1 MEKKNGHFTLN
12 CLKGIILLIKTSKKS
27 LINIIKTRNI
37 YNEEKIEQKQKMNI
51 RKISLIDFIHQI
63 KTENLLYN
71 EIIENKIIFVE
82 PINSWKNYGLIS
94 NAHSISL
101 YKTLM
106 NISIN
111 DFSFTEK
118 TTNSLVNRIKNKIK
132 KVKGTGSST
141 FCALFFDK
149 ELNKMISVSVGNI
162 LYSILRENY
171 SRKYEII
178 YISTEQYH
186 DINIPFQIS
195 SLNQDYNN
203 LSFQFHNINI
213 NDIIIISNNKK
224 MIIDSYEYINN
235 GNQNNCNYFSEME
248 KNKNVYLAEYKIIN
262 ERNIELIN
270 DNLSIF
276 STSQD
281 S

>member
-82 PINSWKNYGLIS
+82 PINSWKNYGLKS

-118 TTNSLVNRIKNKIK
+118 TINSLVNRIKNKIK
-132 KVKGTGSST
+132 KIKGTGSST

>member
-12 CLKGIILLIKTSKKS
+12 CLKGIILLIKIPKKS

-37 YNEEKIEQKQKMNI
+37 YNEEKIEKKQKMNM

-82 PINSWKNYGLIS
+82 PINSWKNYGLKS

-132 KVKGTGSST
+132 KIKGTGSST

-149 ELNKMISVSVGNI
+149 ELSKMISVFVGNI

>member
-27 LINIIKTRNI
+27 LITIIKTRNI
-37 YNEEKIEQKQKMNI
+37 YNEENFEQRQKMKI

-82 PINSWKNYGLIS
+82 PINSWKNYGLKS

-118 TTNSLVNRIKNKIK
+118 TINSLVNRIKNKIK

-195 SLNQDYNN
+195 SLNHDYNN
-203 LSFQFHNINI
+203 LSFQFHKINI

>member
-27 LINIIKTRNI
+27 LISIIKTRNI

-82 PINSWKNYGLIS
+82 PINSWKNYGLKS

-195 SLNQDYNN
+195 SLNHDYNN

>member
-27 LINIIKTRNI
+27 LITIIKTRNI
-37 YNEEKIEQKQKMNI
+37 YNEEKIEKKQKMNK

-82 PINSWKNYGLIS
+82 PINSWKNYGLKS

-132 KVKGTGSST
+132 KIKGTGSST

-195 SLNQDYNN
+195 SLNHDYNN

>member
-12 CLKGIILLIKTSKKS
+12 YLKGIILLIKIPKKS

-37 YNEEKIEQKQKMNI
+37 YNEEKIEKKQKMNI

-82 PINSWKNYGLIS
+82 PINSWKNYGLKS

-195 SLNQDYNN
+195 SLNHDYNN

>member
-1 MEKKNGHFTLN
+1 
-12 CLKGIILLIKTSKKS
+12 
-27 LINIIKTRNI
+27 
-37 YNEEKIEQKQKMNI
+37 
-51 RKISLIDFIHQI
+51 
-63 KTENLLYN
+63 
-71 EIIENKIIFVE
+71 
-82 PINSWKNYGLIS
+82 
-94 NAHSISL
+94 
-101 YKTLM
+101 M

-132 KVKGTGSST
+132 KIKGTGSST

-235 GNQNNCNYFSEME
+235 ENQNNCNYFSEME

>member
-1 MEKKNGHFTLN
+1 MENKNGHFTLN
-12 CLKGIILLIKTSKKS
+12 YIKGIILLIKTSKKS

-37 YNEEKIEQKQKMNI
+37 YNEEKIEKKQKMNI
-51 RKISLIDFIHQI
+51 RKISLIYFIHQI

-82 PINSWKNYGLIS
+82 PINSWKNYGLKS

-132 KVKGTGSST
+132 KIKGTGSST

-195 SLNQDYNN
+195 SLNHDYNN

>member
-27 LINIIKTRNI
+27 LITIIKTRNI

-82 PINSWKNYGLIS
+82 PINSWKNYGLKS

>member
-1 MEKKNGHFTLN
+1 MENKNGHFTLN
-12 CLKGIILLIKTSKKS
+12 YIKGIILLIKTSKKS

-82 PINSWKNYGLIS
+82 PINSWKNYGLKS

-132 KVKGTGSST
+132 KIKGTGSST

-149 ELNKMISVSVGNI
+149 ELNKMISVFVGNI

>member
-27 LINIIKTRNI
+27 LITIIKTRNI
-37 YNEEKIEQKQKMNI
+37 YNEENFEQRQKMKI

-82 PINSWKNYGLIS
+82 PINSWKNYGLKS

-195 SLNQDYNN
+195 SLNHDYNN

>member
-82 PINSWKNYGLIS
+82 PINSWKNYGLKS

-195 SLNQDYNN
+195 SLNHDYNN

>member
-1 MEKKNGHFTLN
+1 MENKNGHFTLN
-12 CLKGIILLIKTSKKS
+12 YIKGIILLIKTSKKS

-82 PINSWKNYGLIS
+82 PINSWKNYGLKS

-195 SLNQDYNN
+195 SLNHDYNN

>member
-12 CLKGIILLIKTSKKS
+12 CLKGIILLIKIPKKS
-27 LINIIKTRNI
+27 LINIIKTKNI
-37 YNEEKIEQKQKMNI
+37 YNEEKIEKKQKMNM

-82 PINSWKNYGLIS
+82 PINSWKNYGLKS

-132 KVKGTGSST
+132 KIKGTGSST

-149 ELNKMISVSVGNI
+149 ELSKMISVFVGNI

>member
-12 CLKGIILLIKTSKKS
+12 YLKGIILLIKIPKKS

-82 PINSWKNYGLIS
+82 PINSWKNYGLKS

-132 KVKGTGSST
+132 KIKGTGSST

>member
-1 MEKKNGHFTLN
+1 MENKNGHFTLN
-12 CLKGIILLIKTSKKS
+12 YIKGIILLIKTSKKS
-27 LINIIKTRNI
+27 LITIIKTRNI

-82 PINSWKNYGLIS
+82 PINSWKNYGLKS